1 MPSAPSAPHAARKPG
16 PMIAVAAAAAFLAT
30 FNETFLNVALAPI
43 MADFGIGVA
52 TAQWLATGY
61 MLTAAVFVPVSGFFY
76 RRFSTRALFAGVV
89 GLMLLGSLIGA
100 LAPTFPILLGGRL
113 LQAIGTGLLIPI
125 GMNITVAASP
135 REKLGLYMGIMG
147 AMTTLG
153 PSVSI
158 LVSGA
163 LLEVTTWRTLMW
175 VFAALC
181 AIVLFAGAAVLRT
194 LITLGRPRLDVLSA
208 ALIAIGL
215 VGLLYGVSTAFSG
228 ALAMAFVSML
238 VGIAAIVLFA
248 LRQLRASDPLL
259 NLSPFANPRFTL
271 GVLMVMATLTIVF
284 AMNIAIPIF
293 LQSAQGQS
301 SLDAALTVAPAILL
315 SAVVAPFAGR
325 AFDRSG
331 IRPLAATGFV
341 LIGAFA
347 LLVAWAAGGSSLLLI
362 AALYVPL
369 IAGTALVV
377 GPVQTFAL
385 SQLSREQSP
394 HGVTVFGTGFQV
406 AGCVGTAIATG
417 VYGAVT
423 AARASSGIAAA
434 DAAVTGFRSVGLL
447 VAIIALAGV
456 VMAFAAVRSAAR
468 ASAAPVAP
476 AAPASADGGAG
487 ALAPLIARDVFTLSP
502 EQTVLEALQMFAAR
516 GISGAPIA
524 DRNGRLVGFLSD
536 GDVMRY
542 LAAEHSLAR
551 GMFTVAA
558 STGGAPGASEDDE
571 LSVAMRDL
579 MQLPVMRLGERRVI
593 TIPADASMTEA
604 VAALADA
611 HLKKVPVV
619 DGKRMVGI
627 VSRSAINRS
636 AVAAYLEQKLPQ
648 LV

>member
-1 MPSAPSAPHAARKPG
+1 MRPAPSAPLSPAKPG

-43 MADFGIGVA
+43 MADLGIGVA

-61 MLTAAVFVPVSGFFY
+61 MLTAAVFVPISAFFY
-76 RRFSTRALFAGVV
+76 RRFPTRALFTAVI
-89 GLMLLGSLIGA
+89 GLMLVGSIMGA
-100 LAPTFPILLGGRL
+100 LAPTFSILLIGRL

-125 GMNITVAASP
+125 GMHITVAASP

-163 LLEVTTWRTLMW
+163 MLEVTTWRTLMW
-175 VFAALC
+175 LFAALC
-181 AIVLFAGAAVLRT
+181 AIVMIAGALVLRT
-194 LITLGRPRLDVLSA
+194 LITLGRPRLDLASV
-208 ALIAIGL
+208 ALIAVGL

-228 ALAMAFVSML
+228 ALAAAVVSM
-238 VGIAAIVLFA
+238 VIGAIAIALFA
-248 LRQLRASDPLL
+248 RRQQRAADPLL
-259 NLSPFANPRFTL
+259 NLSPFASPRFTL
-271 GVLMVMATLTIVF
+271 GVLMVMVALTIVF
-284 AMNIAIPIF
+284 AMNIVIPIF

-315 SAVVAPFAGR
+315 SAVVAPLAGR

-331 IRPLAATGFV
+331 IRRLAAPGF
-341 LIGAFA
+341 LIIGTFA
-347 LLVAWAAGGSSLLLI
+347 LLVAWAVGGSSLLLI

-385 SQLSREQSP
+385 AQLSREQSP
-394 HGVTVFGTGFQV
+394 HGVTVFGTGFQI
-406 AGCVGTAIATG
+406 AGCVGTALATG
-417 VYGAVT
+417 VYDAVT
-423 AARASSGIAAA
+423 AARAGSGIAAS
-434 DAAVTGFRSVGLL
+434 DAAVTGFRAVGAL
-447 VAIIALAGV
+447 VAIIAIAGV
-456 VMAFAAVRSAAR
+456 VMAVAAVRSAAR
-468 ASAAPVAP
+468 AASTAAEISA
-476 AAPASADGGAG
+476 ADGGTATG
-487 ALAPLIARDVFTLSP
+487 ALASLIARDVFTLSP

-524 DRNGRLVGFLSD
+524 DQQGRLVGFLSD

-551 GMFTVAA
+551 GMFAVAA
-558 STGGAPGASEDDE
+558 SAGTSVGATEDDE
-571 LSVAMRDL
+571 LAVAMRDL
-579 MQLPVMRLGERRVI
+579 MQLPVMRLGERRVV

-619 DGKRMVGI
+619 DGERMVGI

-636 AVAAYLEQKLPQ
+636 AVASYLQQRLPQ